1 MLFYLSQVL
10 WSVGEPSRI
19 LALAILAAC
28 CGAIAGTGRVRMF
41 SAATVGLLVCVAIAP
56 VGYWLQVPLEARFPA
71 WTSTLPQPPYG
82 IIALGGDSGSRL
94 DALAHLSRQF
104 PEARLV
110 YSGRGDRNAAAFE
123 IREEHI
129 DPARVILETSSRNT
143 FENAVDSA
151 QIVNPQA
158 GESWMLIT
166 SAAHMPRA
174 VGCFRRAGFSIVA
187 YPVDFATQGGSGPA
201 PIGERRLWQLDD
213 AAKEWIGLLVY
224 RIVGNTNT
232 LFPGP

>member
-10 WSVGEPSRI
+10 WTVGEPSRI
-19 LALAILAAC
+19 LALAIVAAGC
-28 CGAIAGTGRVRMF
+28 LSITVTGRLRILA
-41 SAATVGLLVCVAIAP
+41 AATVGLLVFVVIAP
-56 VGYWLQVPLEARFPA
+56 IGYWLLVPLEARFPA
-71 WTSTLPQPPYG
+71 WDSTLPPPPFG
-82 IIALGGDSGSRL
+82 IITLGGDSGRRL
-94 DALAHLSRQF
+94 DALAQLSRQF
-104 PEARLV
+104 PKARLV

-123 IREEHI
+123 MREEHI

-151 QIVNPQA
+151 QIIKPKA
-158 GESWMLIT
+158 DERWLLIT

-187 YPVDFATQGGSGPA
+187 YPVDLATQGGLGPA
-201 PIGERRLWQLDD
+201 PIGELRLSQLDD
-213 AAKEWIGLLVY
+213 AAKEWIGLLIY
-224 RIVGNTNT
+224 RVVGNTNT

>member
-1 MLFYLSQVL
+1 LLFYLSQVL
-10 WSVGEPSRI
+10 WTVGQPSRI
-19 LALAILAAC
+19 LALAIVAAC
-28 CGAIAGTGRVRMF
+28 CLSITGTGRLRIL
-41 SAATVGLLVCVAIAP
+41 SAATVGLLVFFVITP
-56 VGYWLQVPLEARFPA
+56 VGYWLLVPLEARFPA
-71 WTSTLPQPPYG
+71 RDSTLSPPPYG
-82 IIALGGDSGSRL
+82 IIALGGDSGRRL
-94 DALAHLSRQF
+94 DSLARLSRQF

-123 IREEHI
+123 MREHHI

-143 FENAVDSA
+143 FENAVNSA
-151 QIVNPQA
+151 QIVKPQA
-158 GESWMLIT
+158 DERWLLIT

-187 YPVDFATQGGSGPA
+187 YPVDLATQGGLGPA
-201 PIGERRLWQLDD
+201 PIGELRLYQLDD

-224 RIVGNTNT
+224 RVVGNTNT

>member
-1 MLFYLSQVL
+1 LLFYLSQEL
-10 WSVGEPSRI
+10 WTVGEPSRI
-19 LALAILAAC
+19 LALAIVAAC
-28 CGAIAGTGRVRMF
+28 CLSITVPGRLRILSV
-41 SAATVGLLVCVAIAP
+41 ATVGLLVFIVIAP
-56 VGYWLQVPLEARFPA
+56 VGYWLLVPLEARFPTWDSA
-71 WTSTLPQPPYG
+71 SSPPLYG
-82 IIALGGDSGSRL
+82 IIALGGDSGRRL

-123 IREEHI
+123 MGEQHI

-151 QIVNPQA
+151 QIVKPKA
-158 GESWMLIT
+158 DERWLLIT

-201 PIGERRLWQLDD
+201 PIGERRLSQLDD
-213 AAKEWIGLLVY
+213 AAREWIGLFVY
-224 RIVGNTNT
+224 WIVGNTNT

>member
-10 WSVGEPSRI
+10 WTVGAPSRI
-19 LALAILAAC
+19 LALAIVAAC
-28 CGAIAGTGRVRMF
+28 WLSITGTGRLRILSV
-41 SAATVGLLVCVAIAP
+41 ATVGLLVFVVMAP
-56 VGYWLQVPLEARFPA
+56 VGYWLMVPLEARFPA
-71 WTSTLPQPPYG
+71 WDSTLSQPPYG
-82 IIALGGDSGSRL
+82 IIALGGDSGRRL

-123 IREEHI
+123 MREEHI
-129 DPARVILETSSRNT
+129 DPARVVLETSSRNT
-143 FENAVDSA
+143 YENAVDSA
-151 QIVNPQA
+151 QIVKPRA
-158 GESWMLIT
+158 DERWLLIT

-174 VGCFRRAGFSIVA
+174 VGCFRHAGFRIVA

-201 PIGERRLWQLDD
+201 PIGERRLSQLDD

-232 LFPGP
+232 LFSGP

>member
-1 MLFYLSQVL
+1 M
-10 WSVGEPSRI
+10 
-19 LALAILAAC
+19 
-28 CGAIAGTGRVRMF
+28 
-41 SAATVGLLVCVAIAP
+41 
-56 VGYWLQVPLEARFPA
+56 VPLEARFPA
-71 WTSTLPQPPYG
+71 RDSTLSQPPYG
-82 IIALGGDSGSRL
+82 IIALGGDSGRRL

-123 IREEHI
+123 MREEHI
-129 DPARVILETSSRNT
+129 DPARVVLETSSRNT

-151 QIVNPQA
+151 QIVKPQA
-158 GESWMLIT
+158 DERWLLIT

-174 VGCFRRAGFSIVA
+174 VGCFRHAGFRIVA

-201 PIGERRLWQLDD
+201 PIGERRLSQLDD

-232 LFPGP
+232 LFSGP

>member
-1 MLFYLSQVL
+1 LLFYLSQVL
-10 WSVGEPSRI
+10 WTVGEPSRI
-19 LALAILAAC
+19 LTLAIVAAC
-28 CGAIAGTGRVRMF
+28 CLSITGTGRVRIL
-41 SAATVGLLVCVAIAP
+41 SAATVGLLVFFVIAP
-56 VGYWLQVPLEARFPA
+56 VGYWLLVPLEAQFPA
-71 WTSTLPQPPYG
+71 GDSTLSPPPYG
-82 IIALGGDSGSRL
+82 IIALGGDSGRRL
-94 DALAHLSRQF
+94 DSLARLSRQF

-123 IREEHI
+123 MREQHI

-151 QIVNPQA
+151 QIVTPQA
-158 GESWMLIT
+158 DERWLLIT

-187 YPVDFATQGGSGPA
+187 YPVDLATQGGSGPA
-201 PIGERRLWQLDD
+201 PIGERRLSQLDD

>member
-1 MLFYLSQVL
+1 
-10 WSVGEPSRI
+10 
-19 LALAILAAC
+19 
-28 CGAIAGTGRVRMF
+28 
-41 SAATVGLLVCVAIAP
+41 
-56 VGYWLQVPLEARFPA
+56 
-71 WTSTLPQPPYG
+71 LPRQPYG
-82 IIALGGDSGSRL
+82 IIALGGDSGGRL

-151 QIVNPQA
+151 QIVKPQA
-158 GESWMLIT
+158 GESWLLVT

-187 YPVDFATQGGSGPA
+187 YPVDFATQGGAGPA